1 MTQLLKAALVSL
13 VIALSLTSDTAL
25 SASQVQGSWTSQAT
39 KSSARFK
46 VQESAK
52 RSSTYSVAFATTT
65 PRPLYWDGRN
75 WMFQPAT
82 LPCAST
88 PK

>member
-1 MTQLLKAALVSL
+1 MKQVVKTLFVMLS
-13 VIALSLTSDTAL
+13 IAMCLTSDTA
-25 SASQVQGSWTSQAT
+25 
-39 KSSARFK
+39 SSATRVPSSKFQ

-75 WMFQPAT
+75 WTPLT
-82 LPCAST
+82 STRPCESPLP
-88 PK
+88 